1 MFDLG
6 GTTGR
11 ELFLWGCAWMKR
23 KLTPTWHGERF
34 IQARRRLWVVCSGL
48 GKHHHLADRRDA
60 TLKRFLMTYQI
71 VPV

>member
-1 MFDLG
+1 
-6 GTTGR
+6 
-11 ELFLWGCAWMKR
+11 MKG

-71 VPV
+71 APV